1 MEVSRAIDLIDD
13 KMCWGRGT
21 FSVHHMPEYDEYW
34 QAGEMAIEALKKQE
48 RDKWVPCSK
57 RKPDID
63 SEVFITDSFGEIGH
77 AYYVNLGD
85 RVCFVTAEEY
95 IILEDVKAWKL
106 VPEPYEEGKK

>member
-1 MEVSRAIDLIDD
+1 MEAGKAITI
-13 KMCWGRGT
+13 
-21 FSVHHMPEYDEYW
+21 
-34 QAGEMAIEALKKQE
+34 IEAVIAGTADAFISEEAIHKALLMGISALEKQE

-77 AYYVNLGD
+77 AYYVDLGD

-95 IILEDVKAWKL
+95 TILEDVKAWKL
-106 VPEPYEEGKK
+106 VPEAYKGEG

>member
-1 MEVSRAIDLIDD
+1 MEVGKAITI
-13 KMCWGRGT
+13 
-21 FSVHHMPEYDEYW
+21 
-34 QAGEMAIEALKKQE
+34 IEAVIAGTADAFISEEAIHEALLMGVAALEKQE
-48 RDKWVPCSK
+48 RDKWVSCSK

-95 IILEDVKAWKL
+95 TMLEDVKAWKL
-106 VPEPYEEGKK
+106 IPEPYKEGD

>member
-1 MEVSRAIDLIDD
+1 MTER
-13 KMCWGRGT
+13 
-21 FSVHHMPEYDEYW
+21 E
-34 QAGEMAIEALKKQE
+34 AIERIQNDLKLHHDDLSGQYRKALRFAISALEKQE

-95 IILEDVKAWKL
+95 IILEDVKAWKP
-106 VPEPYEEGKK
+106 VPEPYKEGKK

>member
-1 MEVSRAIDLIDD
+1 MTEGKAITI
-13 KMCWGRGT
+13 
-21 FSVHHMPEYDEYW
+21 
-34 QAGEMAIEALKKQE
+34 IEAVIAGTADAFISEEAIHEALLMGISALEKQE

-95 IILEDVKAWKL
+95 TILEDVKAWKP
-106 VPEPYEEGKK
+106 VPEAYKGDQS

>member
-1 MEVSRAIDLIDD
+1 MTEREAIEWFEYHA
-13 KMCWGRGT
+13 KA
-21 FSVHHMPEYDEYW
+21 MPESETKR
-34 QAGEMAIEALKKQE
+34 MFNIAISALKRQE
-48 RDKWVPCSK
+48 RDKWVPCNK

-77 AYYVNLGD
+77 AYYVDLGD

-95 IILEDVKAWKL
+95 IILEDVKAWKP

>member
-1 MEVSRAIDLIDD
+1 MTEGKAITI
-13 KMCWGRGT
+13 
-21 FSVHHMPEYDEYW
+21 
-34 QAGEMAIEALKKQE
+34 IEAVIAGTADAFISEEAIHEALLMGISALEKQE

-57 RKPDID
+57 RKPDIN

-95 IILEDVKAWKL
+95 TILEDVKAWKP
-106 VPEPYEEGKK
+106 VPEAYKGDQS

>member
-1 MEVSRAIDLIDD
+1 MDIRD
-13 KMCWGRGT
+13 
-21 FSVHHMPEYDEYW
+21 
-34 QAGEMAIEALKKQE
+34 AIEWLSLLKEKFVHTAYEKYLHFAISALEEQE
-48 RDKWVPCSK
+48 RDKWVPCSE

-77 AYYVNLGD
+77 AYYVDLGD

-95 IILEDVKAWKL
+95 IILEDVKAWKP

>member
-1 MEVSRAIDLIDD
+1 MEASKAITI
-13 KMCWGRGT
+13 
-21 FSVHHMPEYDEYW
+21 
-34 QAGEMAIEALKKQE
+34 IEAVIAGTADAFISEEAIHKALLMGISSLEKQE

-77 AYYVNLGD
+77 AYYVDLGD

-95 IILEDVKAWKL
+95 TILEDVKAWKP

>member
-1 MEVSRAIDLIDD
+1 MTEGKAITI
-13 KMCWGRGT
+13 
-21 FSVHHMPEYDEYW
+21 
-34 QAGEMAIEALKKQE
+34 IEAVIAGTADAFISEEAIHEALLMGITSLEKQE

-85 RVCFVTAEEY
+85 RICFVTAEEY
-95 IILEDVKAWKL
+95 TILEDVKAWKP
-106 VPEPYEEGKK
+106 VPEPYKEGD

>member
-1 MEVSRAIDLIDD
+1 MTEQ
-13 KMCWGRGT
+13 
-21 FSVHHMPEYDEYW
+21 E
-34 QAGEMAIEALKKQE
+34 AIERIQNDLKLHHDDLSGQYRKALRLAISALEKQE

-85 RVCFVTAEEY
+85 MVCFVTAEEY
-95 IILEDVKAWKL
+95 IILEDVKAWKP
-106 VPEPYEEGKK
+106 VPEAYKGDQS